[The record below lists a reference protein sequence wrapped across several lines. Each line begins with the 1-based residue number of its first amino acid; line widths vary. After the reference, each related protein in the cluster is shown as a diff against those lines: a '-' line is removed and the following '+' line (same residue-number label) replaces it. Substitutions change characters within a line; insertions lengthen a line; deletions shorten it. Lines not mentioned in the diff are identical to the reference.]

1 MTPRLGGC
9 AIASSTGLIITLF
22 VHTRLEGA
30 HVNIA
35 AWIASGL
42 LAAAYLFVGGTKVL
56 TPKARLA
63 ENPSMA
69 AAAEALSATSIKLI
83 GGVEVAGAL
92 GLILPWL
99 TGIAPILTPA
109 AAVGLALLQVGAA
122 VFHGRRAEYK
132 QWPVNAVFL
141 ALAVFIA
148 VARTSELVR

>member
-1 MTPRLGGC
+1 M
-9 AIASSTGLIITLF
+9 
-22 VHTRLEGA
+22 
-30 HVNIA
+30 NIGV
-35 AWIASGL
+35 WIASGL
-42 LAAAYLFVGGTKVL
+42 LAAAYLFVGGMKLL
-56 TPKARLA
+56 TPKERLA
-63 ENPSMA
+63 ENPSLA
-69 AAAEALSATSIKLI
+69 AAAETFSATSIKLI

-109 AAVGLALLQVGAA
+109 AALGLALLQVGAA

-148 VARTSELVR
+148 VARISELVR